1 MKNACGSV
9 RFLKEFLKFMVNNTI
24 IVIISS
30 IHWTILRS
38 PIHSEAA
45 NVYSYLSPNP
55 VNVLFSLACFSLD
68 KKKHLNFPLE
78 FDGLWSLTA
87 SMFFF
92 YGKTAK
98 VLLKIVIEFNV
109 NIVFVLV
116 PESSAFF
123 VVMER
128 FPQMVCVCPDTA
140 WICR

>member
-24 IVIISS
+24 IIISS

-38 PIHSEAA
+38 PIHSEAT

-55 VNVLFSLACFSLD
+55 VDVFHLI
-68 KKKHLNFPLE
+68 KKHLNFPLE

-128 FPQMVCVCPDTA
+128 FTQMVCVCPDTA